1 MANNESEVERRPG
14 IDMVP
19 LGDSFEWNPEPD
31 DGAPILRHDFH
42 LNASEQIAMLAHE
55 ER

>member
-1 MANNESEVERRPG
+1 MANNEFAVERAAG

-19 LGDSFEWNPEPD
+19 LESFEWNPEPD
-31 DGAPILRHDFH
+31 DVAAIHRCDFQLNMPEQVAIPAGA
-42 LNASEQIAMLAHE
+42 